1 VLTIELSDHPGDLL
15 SAATQRRVSAAS
27 KESGQLTSITKQR
40 DEARARHRW
49 LTWLRLAIRAAR
61 YKRTQLSAAS
71 RPTDDEEILK
81 AGIAGEQRV
90 ARELGEQLNDDWTL
104 VHGYRNGRGEIDHL
118 LLGPSGLFAIEV
130 KNNNATVS
138 INADVWAADKFDRYG
153 NHVEHYPIED
163 RGGRSPSAQLNQP
176 ADALERFLGTRG
188 QTLPIIRIV
197 ALAHARSRLGAHKNL
212 TVHVAVS
219 TQEILRVVN
228 AQHDHLDARRR
239 AAILSQIQHD
249 HAFHETRRASRRPAR
264 RRR

>member
-15 SAATQRRVSAAS
+15 SAATQRRVSAAA
-27 KESGQLTSITKQR
+27 KGNGQLASITKQR

-49 LTWLRLAIRAAR
+49 LSWLRLAIKAGR
-61 YKRTQLSAAS
+61 YRRTRHSVAS
-71 RPTDDEEILK
+71 HPTEDEEILK

-90 ARELGEQLNDDWTL
+90 ARELGERLNDDWTL

-118 LLGPSGLFAIEV
+118 LLGPNGLFAIEV

-153 NHVEHYPIED
+153 NHVEHYAIED

-176 ADALERFLGTRG
+176 ADALERFLGARG
-188 QTLPIIRIV
+188 QPLTIVRIV

-212 TVHVAVS
+212 TVHVAVT
-219 TQEILRVVN
+219 TQEILQVVN
-228 AQHDHLDARRR
+228 AQHDRLDAKRR
-239 AAILSQIQHD
+239 AAILSHIQHD
-249 HAFHETRRASRRPAR
+249 HAFHETRRASRGPAR